1 MHNDDNNSSS
11 SFCELGASGAAPGFL
26 PLMADRCER
35 CGGTL
40 VLDDDGEDVCMMCA
54 RHPNAK
60 KVEVE
65 LTAGGRLSAGGVFGR
80 KKG

>member
-1 MHNDDNNSSS
+1 
-11 SFCELGASGAAPGFL
+11 
-26 PLMADRCER
+26 MADRCER